1 MEIINYSPLYQKQIV
16 KLWNYTMEAD
26 LIDENRF
33 IKLVLCDENF
43 NPELVLLCIDKG
55 EVIGFILGTKRM
67 VPYMERGLEPDRG
80 FISLIFV
87 SKEYQHQGIGTKLME
102 EVEKRM
108 IDKGTTNITIAAYSP
123 NYFFPGVDEE
133 AYPNGV
139 KFFKKL
145 GYEVTGEAVSMH
157 RTLFNYRYPEAVK
170 QKREELINRGCSLQP
185 FSYEYSLELLEFL
198 LNNFGS
204 GWKRNAYL
212 AILNH
217 TAHDTIKI
225 FFDENKRIV
234 GYCQR
239 AIDDN
244 PARFGPFGVREDLRS
259 NGMGSILFHEMLHD
273 MLSKG
278 IYHVYFLW
286 THGDAQRFY
295 ERQGMS
301 PYRSYQL
308 IKKNIK

>member
-1 MEIINYSPLYQKQIV
+1 MGIINYSPLYQKQIIQ
-16 KLWNYTMEAD
+16 LWNDTMAAD

-43 NPELVLLCIDKG
+43 NPELVLLYIDEG
-55 EVIGFILGTKRM
+55 EVLGFILGTKRM

-80 FISLIFV
+80 FISLLFV
-87 SKEYQHQGIGTKLME
+87 KRDYQHQGIGTKLME

-108 IDKGTTNITIAAYSP
+108 VDKGAKNITAAAYSP

-133 AYPNGV
+133 AYPHGV
-139 KFFKKL
+139 EFFKKL
-145 GYEVTGEAVSMH
+145 GYKVTGEAVSMH
-157 RTLFNYRYPEAVK
+157 RTLFDYRYPEVVK
-170 QKREELINRGCSLQP
+170 QKRDEYIKKGYSIQS

-198 LNNFGS
+198 LDNFGS

-217 TAHDTIKI
+217 AAHDTIKI
-225 FFDENKRIV
+225 CLDENKRIV

-259 NGMGSILFHEMLHD
+259 GGMGSILFHDMLHD

-295 ERQGMS
+295 ERQGMR

-308 IKKNIK
+308 IKKNID

>member
-1 MEIINYSPLYQKQIV
+1 MKIINYSSVYQNEIIE
-16 KLWNYTMEAD
+16 LWNDTLVAD

-43 NPELVLLCIDKG
+43 NPELALIALDKG
-55 EVIGFILGTKRM
+55 KVAGFILATKRL

-80 FISLIFV
+80 FINLMFV
-87 SKEYQHQGIGTKLME
+87 KKEYQHKGLGTKLVE
-102 EVEKRM
+102 IVEKRM
-108 IDKGTTNITIAAYSP
+108 FEKGASNITVAAYSP

-133 AYPNGV
+133 AYPHGAQ
-139 KFFKKL
+139 FLKKL
-145 GYEVTGEAVSMH
+145 GYKVTGEAVSMH
-157 RTLFNYRYPEAVK
+157 RTLFDYRYPEAVK
-170 QKREELINRGCSLQP
+170 IKRDKYAEEGCRIQP
-185 FSYEYSLELLEFL
+185 FSYQYSLELQEFL

-212 AILNH
+212 SILDH
-217 TAHDTIKI
+217 TAQDTIKI
-225 FFDENKRIV
+225 YLDKEGKII

-239 AIDDN
+239 AIDGN
-244 PARFGPFGVREDLRS
+244 QARFGPFGVREDLRS
-259 NGMGSILFHEMLHD
+259 NGMGSILFHEILHD

-301 PYRSYQL
+301 VYRSYQL
-308 IKKNIK
+308 MKK